1 MEPEAGEKS
10 APAQDIRMVVGAA
23 AAGTVFEWYDFYI
36 YGSILAV
43 IATQFFVGVNESA
56 ANVFTLLGFS
66 QALSRA
72 PLARWFLAA

>member
-36 YGSILAV
+36 YGAILAP
-43 IATQFFVGVNESA
+43 I
-56 ANVFTLLGFS
+56 LPC
-66 QALSRA
+66 LSG
-72 PLARWFLAA
+72 